1 MFLMVGK
8 PRRIVAGEAG
18 VAMLRLRLVAYV
30 LAERTIET
38 VDREKGK
45 AVGVDIVGHLG
56 DIHLRGEQLRPLR
69 CVDAVEAAMSRRR
82 GGNPHV
88 DLDRKSTR
96 LNSSH

>member
-38 VDREKGK
+38 VDREQGK
-45 AVGVDIVGHLG
+45 AVGVDITGHMG

-69 CVDAVEAAMSRRR
+69 RVYAVAEAMARRR
-82 GGNPHV
+82 GRHTSV
-88 DLDRKSTR
+88 DYVGACGPQ
-96 LNSSH
+96 HPPP

>member
-45 AVGVDIVGHLG
+45 AVGVDIVGPLG

-69 CVDAVEAAMSRRR
+69 WVDAVRASERRVGKECVRQCRSRW
-82 GGNPHV
+82 
-88 DLDRKSTR
+88 LTYIRKK
-96 LNSSH
+96 